1 MGIVKFILR
10 LVLLL
15 VVVFLI
21 GAVLLPRE
29 VTVERTATVNAPA
42 ATIFPYVNSMQQTE
56 KWSPWLDI
64 DPDVRLSYSGP
75 ETGVGNRLEWQSDHP
90 RVGNGSQEII
100 ASEPDTRVDTAL
112 DFGDMGT
119 AQAHFVLEPRGES
132 TEVTWGFVTDTG
144 MNPLMRWMGLMMDRW
159 VGADYEKGLARL
171 KTLAEG

>member
-29 VTVERTATVNAPA
+29 VTVERTATVNAPPA
-42 ATIFPYVNSMQQTE
+42 AIFPYVNSMQQTE
-56 KWSPWLDI
+56 KWSPWLDL
-64 DPDVRLSYSGP
+64 DPDVALSYSGP
-75 ETGVGNRLEWQSDHP
+75 ETGVGNRMEWRSDHP
-90 RVGNGSQEII
+90 QVGNGSQEII
-100 ASEPDTRVDTAL
+100 ASEPDERVVTAL

-119 AQAHFVLEPRGES
+119 AEAHFEMQPRGES
-132 TEVTWGFVTDTG
+132 TEVTWGFTTDTG

-171 KTLAEG
+171 KSLAES